1 MWLKN
6 WRNQVRTKN
15 PFFLN
20 HPTLVLSYLLSI
32 VEVRTGNPMGIDS
45 LCQHWIEES
54 TALSS
59 SMAIIVTEMEIYQSI
74 ENYSLSPQLH
84 SAALNPESGL

>member
-20 HPTLVLSYLLSI
+20 HPTF
-32 VEVRTGNPMGIDS
+32 DS

-54 TALSS
+54 LALSS
-59 SMAIIVTEMEIYQSI
+59 SMAIIVIEMEIYQSI

-84 SAALNPESGL
+84 SATLIPKSGL